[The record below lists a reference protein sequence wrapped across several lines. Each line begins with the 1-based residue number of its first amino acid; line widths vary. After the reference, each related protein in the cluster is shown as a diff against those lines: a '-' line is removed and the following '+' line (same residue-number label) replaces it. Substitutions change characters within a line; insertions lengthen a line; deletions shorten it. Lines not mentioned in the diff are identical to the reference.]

1 MAPAAPSPTHAI
13 SSLHLGGI
21 DPITNGERLNFV
33 TLNHMAEYIASG
45 RVALVDAV
53 FCDPLGVWHHCTF
66 APSQCTIRD
75 LEVGFAFDGSSIK
88 LFTSV
93 DQSDMLMKPDHS
105 SCWIDPFCK
114 HRTLHVV
121 CSITDPWGKPFE
133 SCPRQIASKAASVVS
148 ELGIADTC
156 IFGPE
161 AEFFIFDHV
170 RFNVS
175 SEEIAVELDSEE
187 ASWSCSKRANSS
199 SGIGN
204 LGHRVQ
210 KKCMYFP
217 VAPTDTMMD
226 LRSDMLL
233 TMASIGLDIEKHHHE
248 VAICQ
253 GELGFTCDQL
263 VRTADNLMA
272 YKYIVKNVARFNG
285 KTATFMPKPIYGDN
299 GSGLHVH
306 QSLWA
311 NGKNLFFDSEGYY
324 YKLSKMAMYYLGGIL
339 KHAPAILAFTNP
351 STNSYKRLVPGY
363 EAPCNLFY
371 SKGNRSAAI
380 RIPLCDGDNPKAKRL
395 ECRFP
400 DPTAC
405 VYLAFAVLLMAGID
419 GIINKIEPP
428 EPIECDIFDLKPEE
442 RAKIPS
448 TPPSLNAA
456 LDALESDHEFL
467 LRESVFTK
475 SFIMRYIMLKRDEAR
490 TVELIPHPK
499 EFELYY
505 HL

>member
-1 MAPAAPSPTHAI
+1 MDDEIGNILVPVL
-13 SSLHLGGI
+13 LH
-21 DPITNGERLNFV
+21 PCPRFV
-33 TLNHMAEYIASG
+33 T
-45 RVALVDAV
+45 
-53 FCDPLGVWHHCTF
+53 
-66 APSQCTIRD
+66 QCTIRD

-156 IFGPE
+156 IFGERGVDCISIFALWMVKYFLSLTLEYSLSQVTLSILVLYKGPE

-248 VAICQ
+248 VA
-253 GELGFTCDQL
+253 
-263 VRTADNLMA
+263 
-272 YKYIVKNVARFNG
+272 
-285 KTATFMPKPIYGDN
+285 
-299 GSGLHVH
+299 
-306 QSLWA
+306 
-311 NGKNLFFDSEGYY
+311 
-324 YKLSKMAMYYLGGIL
+324 
-339 KHAPAILAFTNP
+339 
-351 STNSYKRLVPGY
+351 
-363 EAPCNLFY
+363 
-371 SKGNRSAAI
+371 
-380 RIPLCDGDNPKAKRL
+380 
-395 ECRFP
+395 
-400 DPTAC
+400 
-405 VYLAFAVLLMAGID
+405 
-419 GIINKIEPP
+419 
-428 EPIECDIFDLKPEE
+428 
-442 RAKIPS
+442 
-448 TPPSLNAA
+448 
-456 LDALESDHEFL
+456 
-467 LRESVFTK
+467 
-475 SFIMRYIMLKRDEAR
+475 
-490 TVELIPHPK
+490 
-499 EFELYY
+499 
-505 HL
+505 